1 MKRTAG
7 NTRTRTRQSGLS
19 LIELMISMVLG
30 LLVVGGAI
38 GVFLSNQR
46 TYRTTESLARVQEN
60 ARVAFELMAR
70 EVREAGGNPC
80 AANLP
85 TANVLKNPGASWW
98 SNWAAGVM
106 GYDNGSL
113 PGTATGTDAIEL
125 MSATSG
131 GVTVVSH
138 TKNSAQFKVNTSNHG
153 IEDFDILL
161 VCDYGQAS
169 IFQATNVNSSNVTIV
184 HNTGNVSSG
193 PGNCTKGLGLP
204 VPTDCKDVNGT
215 FKEYG
220 PKSIVVKLHAARW
233 FVADNG
239 RGGTSLYR
247 QPMAKG
253 VDGAREEVT
262 EGIGDMQ
269 IQFLVA
275 GAPDYVDASAGLA
288 WQNVT
293 AVRITLTVEG
303 RERVGTDGGTL
314 TRDISHTVNL
324 RNRTS

>member
-1 MKRTAG
+1 MKQTRG
-7 NTRTRTRQSGLS
+7 NTRIGARQSGLS

-70 EVREAGGNPC
+70 DVREAAGNPC
-80 AANLP
+80 ASNLP

-106 GYDNGSL
+106 GHDNGSL
-113 PGTATGTDAIEL
+113 AGTAAGTDAIEL

-131 GVTVVSH
+131 GVTVVGH
-138 TKNSAQFKVNTSNHG
+138 NKNSAEFKVNTSNHG
-153 IEDFDILL
+153 IENFDILL

-184 HNTGNVSSG
+184 HNTGSVSSG

-204 VPTDCKDVNGT
+204 VVCTENGT

-262 EGIGDMQ
+262 EGIADMQ

-275 GAPDYVDASAGLA
+275 GAPDYADAAVGLA